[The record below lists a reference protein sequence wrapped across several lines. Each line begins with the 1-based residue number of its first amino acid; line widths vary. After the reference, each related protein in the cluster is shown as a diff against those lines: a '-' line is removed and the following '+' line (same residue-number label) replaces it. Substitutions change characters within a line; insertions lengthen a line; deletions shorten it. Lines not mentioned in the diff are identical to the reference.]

1 MKTLL
6 VIDMQKGFMKN
17 NRYKALNK
25 RIESLISNSQ
35 YDKVIFTKFINNKSQ
50 NPLYEQKIGW
60 KGLKTKKEQEFS
72 LKIPTYATIME
83 KYGYGLEKSNLE
95 YIKSLNLQEI
105 DVCGVKSEACVYA
118 IALQLWD
125 AGIYPNILINYVMG
139 DTNMKDVYIK
149 QFGGIDSKEYVN
161 E

>member
-35 YDKVIFTKFINNKSQ
+35 YDKVIFTKFINNKSK

-105 DVCGVKSEACVYA
+105 DLCGVKSEACVYA

-125 AGIYPNILINYVMG
+125 LGIYPNILINYVMG

-149 QFGGIDSKEYVN
+149 QFGGIDSKE
-161 E
+161 